1 MLRDKNEEHVW
12 NQVGDMQQSIKK
24 RQDKTWLGGE
34 QEKIRLTYLGRVMI
48 KDDGVQIS
56 TVVVPY

>member
-1 MLRDKNEEHVW
+1 MLGDKNEEHVW

-48 KDDGVQIS
+48 KDDGVQIA